1 MDDCGALP
9 CLHSGT
15 CEDQVDGFFCLCADG
30 YQGALCDV
38 NTDDC
43 AENPCLNGGTCA
55 DAVNGYNCTCVA
67 GYTGNS
73 CGIGMCITLEVI
85 YTTRNVTLLLS
96 SRKRR
101 VLEWTDWS
109 NY

>member
-1 MDDCGALP
+1 MDGCDSSP
-9 CLHSGT
+9 CLHNGT
-15 CEDQVDGFFCLCADG
+15 CEDQVDGYICLCADG
-30 YQGALCDV
+30 YQGVLCDV

-43 AENPCLNGGTCA
+43 AGNPCLNGGTCA
-55 DAVNGYNCTCVA
+55 DVVNGYNCTCVS

-73 CGIGMCITLEVI
+73 CGIGMCITLEEI

-101 VLEWTDWS
+101 VLDWTDWS